1 MIGANQLQP
10 LSLTADGAAAGQR
23 KMQSTQGA
31 KPRNSK
37 RNRNTTN
44 QHNNNML
51 MVPDHVMEDDMI
63 VPQALD
69 MGSVAL
75 GEAGSNYVIA
85 DLTAANHHPHA
96 PAPAGGNFS
105 SVTIKKS
112 G

>member
-1 MIGANQLQP
+1 
-10 LSLTADGAAAGQR
+10 
-23 KMQSTQGA
+23 
-31 KPRNSK
+31 
-37 RNRNTTN
+37 
-44 QHNNNML
+44 ML
-51 MVPDHVMEDDMI
+51 MVADHVMEDDII

-85 DLTAANHHPHA
+85 DLVSNQHPPSA
-96 PAPAGGNFS
+96 PGGNF

>member
-37 RNRNTTN
+37 RNRNTAN
-44 QHNNNML
+44 QHNNML

-85 DLTAANHHPHA
+85 DLTSANHHPHA